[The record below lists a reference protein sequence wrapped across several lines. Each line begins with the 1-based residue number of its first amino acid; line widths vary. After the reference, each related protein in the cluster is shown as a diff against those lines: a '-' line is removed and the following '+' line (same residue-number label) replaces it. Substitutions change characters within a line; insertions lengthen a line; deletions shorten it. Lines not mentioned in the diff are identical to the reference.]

1 MAMQLELEHFLTLHL
16 RSRKFP
22 SAAAYT
28 ETVQVL
34 GRLTDH
40 IRNNSQPG
48 PAQQVLV
55 TNLTWMWN
63 QIFISLHTMTRE
75 IALFQRW
82 GGDL

>member
-1 MAMQLELEHFLTLHL
+1 MMQLELEHFLTLHL

-34 GRLTDH
+34 GRLEDY

-48 PAQQVLV
+48 PSQQVFV
-55 TNLTWMWN
+55 IYSQHMDAEW
-63 QIFISLHTMTRE
+63 IVCFACKS
-75 IALFQRW
+75 
-82 GGDL
+82 

>member
-1 MAMQLELEHFLTLHL
+1 MAMQLELDHFLTLHL

-34 GRLTDH
+34 GRLEDH

-55 TNLTWMWN
+55 TIHSTWTLHL
-63 QIFISLHTMTRE
+63 ICVSLHPMTMK
-75 IALFQRW
+75 IFLLQ
-82 GGDL
+82 

>member
-1 MAMQLELEHFLTLHL
+1 MLMQLELEHFLTLHL

-48 PAQQVLV
+48 PAQQVWTQTHMNV
-55 TNLTWMWN
+55 ERDFLTLQPMTTE
-63 QIFISLHTMTRE
+63 ISL
-75 IALFQRW
+75 LQRW
-82 GGDL
+82 GRDL